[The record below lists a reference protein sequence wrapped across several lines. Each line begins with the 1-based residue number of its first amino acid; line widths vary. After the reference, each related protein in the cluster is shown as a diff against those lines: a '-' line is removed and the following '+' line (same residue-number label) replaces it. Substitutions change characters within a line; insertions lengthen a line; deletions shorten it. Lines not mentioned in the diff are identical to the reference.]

1 MPKEASARMK
11 KYLSWAVIAFVIFYL
26 LTSPHG
32 AARIVHGAWGDLT
45 SWAHSLSS
53 FVNSL

>member
-1 MPKEASARMK
+1 MK
-11 KYLSWAVIAFVIFYL
+11 KYLGWVIIAFVIFYL
-26 LTSPHG
+26 LSQPTG

-45 SWAHSLSS
+45 SWAHSLSA